1 MMQLDADYENIYE
14 ARCSHHHKTGRIY
27 LTVGLTLQALVV
39 LDLLLSAVCCLLST
53 SDCQVSSLA
62 RIIIEY

>member
-1 MMQLDADYENIYE
+1 MMQLDAEYENIYE

-53 SDCQVSSLA
+53 S
-62 RIIIEY
+62 EYI